1 MKPEDF
7 PTLDA
12 TLDWTLRELSRAA
25 LDRKSA
31 FRWPVLVTCDEAQ
44 PQGRIVVLRSFSRK
58 RRKALIYTDQRTPK
72 VAQVQRNPLASLVF
86 FDSRRTIQIRANG
99 SAQIIS
105 SGIEHA
111 NVWQKMSEG
120 AKRDYTSVLS
130 PGNAQSAPDSSPTN
144 MADQPSHF
152 TMIELS
158 VTTID
163 WLMISRQGHRRA
175 LFDWDGDKA
184 SQTWVTP

>member
-12 TLDWTLRELSRAA
+12 TLDWTLRELSGAA

-31 FRWPVLVTCDEAQ
+31 FRWPVLVTCDEFQ
-44 PQGRIVVLRSFSRK
+44 PQGRVVVLRSFSRG
-58 RRKALIYTDQRTPK
+58 RRKALIYTDQRTAK
-72 VAQVQRNPLASLVF
+72 VAQLRRNPLASLVF
-86 FDSRRTIQIRANG
+86 FDPGRTIQIRASG

-105 SGIEHA
+105 EGDEHTNA
-111 NVWQKMSEG
+111 WQNLSEG
-120 AKRDYTSVLS
+120 ARRDYITALS
-130 PGNAQSAPDSSPTN
+130 PGDAQSAPDSPPTN
-144 MADQPSHF
+144 SAEQPTHF

-175 LFDWDGDKA
+175 QFDWDMGDV
-184 SQTWVTP
+184 SWTWVTP